1 MSDPAV
7 TLFVM
12 NDRPGLQ
19 EFDGSALLSLW
30 SHVERSRVELE
41 VCDKQYKRDTTV
53 LTARRFDEAKV
64 AGVRPYLH
72 ASQLLAASW
81 DHHWL
86 LAQTLTAIAV
96 TPHAT
101 WSLIRPAFEAA
112 FHALWVLDPDDSFN
126 RRRRGLQ
133 LELADAREQKLW
145 AEAAVATGFSD
156 AEGSKRALGGL
167 DSTYQSLDREAR
179 HFNAAAKDMNK
190 LANLVVELPKLRA
203 LAAMQPGIRVWF
215 VAAWRQ
221 MSGMQHGLS
230 YALLAASQKSDIVE
244 IPGGFQVLLSPNDD
258 SLHWHVKA
266 AVVLHLRAVE
276 RFKELS
282 LRPVRT

>member
-1 MSDPAV
+1 MSD
-7 TLFVM
+7 
-12 NDRPGLQ
+12 RPSSPQ
-19 EFDGSALLSLW
+19 ELDGTTLLSLW
-30 SHVERSRVELE
+30 RHVERSRVELD
-41 VCDKQYKRDTTV
+41 VCDEQYRRDTTV

-64 AGVRPYLH
+64 AGVRPYIH
-72 ASQLLAASW
+72 AAQLLAASW

-145 AEAAVATGFSD
+145 AEATVASGFSD
-156 AEGSKRALGGL
+156 AEGSKRALGVL
-167 DSTYQSLDREAR
+167 DSTYHSLDREAR

-190 LANLVVELPKLRA
+190 LANLIVELPRLRA
-203 LAAMQPGIRVWF
+203 LAALQPGIRAWF

-230 YALLAASQKSDIVE
+230 YALLAASQKSEVVE

-266 AVVLHLRAVE
+266 TVVLHLRAVE
-276 RFKELS
+276 RYKELS
-282 LRPVRT
+282 LRPVRA